1 MDDVVPVEQV
11 GDGGGECRL
20 GGRVGALIE
29 LEHEVQVIAAVGAHA
44 ADRLEIAGAL
54 RPAVRVVLRADVVAL
69 GRGEVA
75 DDLPRVVPADGRRTE
90 VNVVVAHLTLAHRRV
105 QVRDD
110 VDVVGAADPL
120 GRLLLGRAAAKGA
133 SRARGVVAEPPQV
146 GAVGRGLV
154 LRR

>member
-29 LEHEVQVIAAVGAHA
+29 LKHEVQVIAAVGAHA

-90 VNVVVAHLTLAHRRV
+90 VNVVVAHLACPHDHCWHLEKNATKIPAI
-105 QVRDD
+105 
-110 VDVVGAADPL
+110 
-120 GRLLLGRAAAKGA
+120 AAAY
-133 SRARGVVAEPPQV
+133 ARPSSGP
-146 GAVGRGLV
+146 GSG
-154 LRR
+154 